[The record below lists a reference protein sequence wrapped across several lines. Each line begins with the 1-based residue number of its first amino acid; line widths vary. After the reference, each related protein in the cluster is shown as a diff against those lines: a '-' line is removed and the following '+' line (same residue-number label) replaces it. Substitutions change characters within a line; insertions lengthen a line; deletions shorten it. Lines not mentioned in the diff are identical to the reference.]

1 MQVKDYRNE
10 VYNCVTSE
18 LMKIEY
24 DGNVLSSD
32 ESLAVLSILNFISIA
47 LLLIKDMEVNN
58 IGILDLMNR
67 DDYEGVEAALDSV
80 LNELKSDAEFAD
92 EYNIDVNLLPESL
105 ESLAEI
111 AIFTLAT
118 NAKDNQVYKDLM
130 SNTVN

>member
-1 MQVKDYRNE
+1 MKDYRNE

-47 LLLIKDMEVNN
+47 LLLVRDMEVNN
-58 IGILDLMNR
+58 IGILDLMDR

-92 EYNIDVNLLPESL
+92 EYNIDVNLLPDRL
-105 ESLAEI
+105 EHLAEI

-130 SNTVN
+130 INTVN

>member
-1 MQVKDYRNE
+1 MKDYRVE

-18 LMKIEY
+18 LMKIEC

-47 LLLIKDMEVNN
+47 LLLVKDGKVNN
-58 IGILDLMNR
+58 LSILELMDNEN
-67 DDYEGVEAALDSV
+67 YEGVEAALDSA
-80 LNELKSDAEFAD
+80 LNELKDDAEFAD

-105 ESLAEI
+105 EPLAEI

-118 NAKDNQVYKDLM
+118 NAKDNQVYRDFMNNAVK
-130 SNTVN
+130 